1 MVGHTLRINDS
12 SGLQLF
18 AQIAVGEEIERE
30 LENSTNEGKKRHQN
44 QDKWDEGLFLKLKKF
59 FLLLFLLF
67 LKLD

>member
-30 LENSTNEGKKRHQN
+30 LENSTNEEKKRHQN
-44 QDKWDEGLFLKLKKF
+44 QDK
-59 FLLLFLLF
+59 
-67 LKLD
+67 